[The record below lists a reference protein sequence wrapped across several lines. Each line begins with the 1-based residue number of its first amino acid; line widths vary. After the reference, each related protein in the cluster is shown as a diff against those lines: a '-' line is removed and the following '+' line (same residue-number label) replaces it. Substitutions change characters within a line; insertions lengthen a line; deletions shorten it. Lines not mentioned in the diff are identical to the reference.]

1 MPQLIEKGKNS
12 IIEAKYDEAVKSLDK
27 ATDIDPKN
35 RDAWY
40 YKGLSFYNLQRYL
53 EAVKS
58 LDKATDIDPKNG
70 DAWYYKGLSFYNLQR
85 YLEAVKSLDKATDI
99 DPKNRDAWYYKGL
112 SFYNLQRYLE
122 AVKSLDKAT
131 DIDPKNSKVMKKLHD
146 IYSNYTFE
154 FDKALKISKQRDT
167 SKFENEVEL
176 IEDLIKTRN
185 YDEAISRTR
194 DLTG

>member
-1 MPQLIEKGKNS
+1 MRQLIDKGKNS

-35 RDAWY
+35 SDAWY

-122 AVKSLDKAT
+122 AVKSLRQGHRYMILK
-131 DIDPKNSKVMKKLHD
+131 IVKSMKKLHD
-146 IYSNYTFE
+146 IYSNYSFE
-154 FDKALKISKQRDT
+154 FDEALKHIQ
-167 SKFENEVEL
+167 
-176 IEDLIKTRN
+176 
-185 YDEAISRTR
+185 AA
-194 DLTG
+194 